1 MGGIVERGGVGV
13 GGGGGGG
20 GLDFGG
26 VIPFGVALAAGVVA
40 AWHVRR
46 LRRRGE
52 RGVLLLTSGALVVG
66 AWHWQQG
73 RAAYLTL
80 VLAFVVA
87 TILGRHDEQPG
98 ADAPPPG

>member
-1 MGGIVERGGVGV
+1 MGGV
-13 GGGGGGG
+13 GGGG

-52 RGVLLLTSGALVVG
+52 RGVLLLTSGTLVVALVALGVG

-87 TILGRHDEQPG
+87 TILGRPDEQAG
-98 ADAPPPG
+98 ADAPPPADG